1 MIRSGEVEKNLT
13 EMEKYLRVNDI
24 SRRFMCVADPEVKK
38 LSLSYNAAVS
48 DEARALHKEAIIV
61 DGLADNLEDYNWH
74 LEEAGASAINVT
86 VPGTKDSA
94 GNAMRSIIDYFAVVN
109 DFSDKLMHIRTV
121 DDIYKA
127 KKEGKVGVIFG
138 AQSCE
143 FVDHNCLDA
152 SVEVYAN
159 IGLRIMQIA
168 YNHSTFAADGCFS
181 ESDAGLTNDGKA
193 LIRAMERNGVVLDL
207 SHMGCRSAL
216 DCMDYTEKPPI
227 FSHSNPRALFDTPRN
242 ITDEMAKKCAGLGGV
257 IGVSCYNVML
267 WNGKEWPTIEHYL
280 DAVAY
285 WAELVGVEHVAFGV
299 DSILTPG
306 AYPHRDIKQFSKLAR
321 SQGDSCF
328 AYHSAAAGRDL
339 FGKFLE
345 GLESLANIPCL
356 IDGLLKR
363 GFSHEEIKKIA
374 GENWIRVYGQ
384 WWK

>member
-1 MIRSGEVEKNLT
+1 
-13 EMEKYLRVNDI
+13 
-24 SRRFMCVADPEVKK
+24 MCVADPEVKK

>member
-257 IGVSCYNVML
+257 IGVRCYNVML